1 MEDEV
6 APPAHLGAY
15 DREKLYREVWAEP
28 VRAVAIR
35 YGVSD
40 VALAKAC
47 RRLKVPLPGVGYWAK
62 KKVGK
67 APERPPLPELSAE
80 DQARLQW
87 ASWARTQQRAQQGR
101 PMIAPEK
108 DDDQKPRPEIQ
119 VAERLKQP
127 HALVK
132 EARELLRS
140 PGSRQGYVSCRNKP
154 CLDIDVSRGS
164 LTRALLIM
172 DALLKGLE
180 QQGYPIEVTKPHESY
195 AYYGEARTVP
205 GVTRVLVDEDWI
217 QFGLS
222 EYYKSAEVHQPNSWG
237 GYSIQR
243 VAKPTG
249 ALSLFVTNAP
259 SGFRTTWNDGK
270 KQRVE
275 ECLGPFVSY
284 LPLIAAKLKENRL
297 EAERRHQLRL
307 EEERRRA
314 EAEARRKEEER
325 RVAELDEALRRW
337 RRARDIRDFVAAV
350 RQAATSESG
359 EELQP
364 DFEERLSWTLAY
376 ADIIDP
382 IPGLIQPPISSE
394 GEP

>member
-1 MEDEV
+1 LTSVDERTE
-6 APPAHLGAY
+6 Y
-15 DREKLYREVWAEP
+15 DRERLYEEVWAEP
-28 VRAVAIR
+28 VRTAALR

-62 KKVGK
+62 KKAGR
-67 APERPPLPELSAE
+67 APERPSLPELSAE
-80 DQARLQW
+80 DQAKLLW
-87 ASWARTQQRAQQGR
+87 ASWARNQQRAQQGR
-101 PMIAPEK
+101 PMVAPKK
-108 DDDQKPRPEIQ
+108 DDEHEPRSDIQ

-127 HALVK
+127 HGLVK

-140 PGSRQGYVSCRNKP
+140 PGSRQAYVSCKDKP
-154 CLDIDVSRGS
+154 CLDIYVSRSS

-180 QQGYPIEVTKPHESY
+180 QQGYRIEVTKPHESY

-205 GVTRVLVDEDWI
+205 GVTRVLVGEDWI

-249 ALSLFVTNAP
+249 DLSLFVTNAP

-275 ECLGPFVSY
+275 DCLGAFVAY
-284 LPLIAAKLKENRL
+284 LPLIAAPLASRWANLSDRNATL
-297 EAERRHQLRL
+297 DSCQERVQQR
-307 EEERRRA
+307 
-314 EAEARRKEEER
+314 
-325 RVAELDEALRRW
+325 
-337 RRARDIRDFVAAV
+337 
-350 RQAATSESG
+350 
-359 EELQP
+359 
-364 DFEERLSWTLAY
+364 
-376 ADIIDP
+376 
-382 IPGLIQPPISSE
+382 
-394 GEP
+394 